1 MNAVEWSLQLRFL
14 LALALGFLIGL
25 ERERSGK
32 EKPGRTFA
40 GLRTFTLISLTG
52 FACGCLQDLGIVY
65 AVPLGL
71 LGFAAL
77 SVVAY
82 IGKLREGRF
91 GWTTEAMVLLTFLIG
106 ALSILAEPWLPL
118 SLGIIGTLLLSE
130 KTRFEHFVQALDRS
144 EFLAVLKFLIVTAL
158 ILPVLPDRE
167 FTQFALNPR
176 KLWMIVVMVSS
187 VGFAGYFLIRRFGQS
202 SGWWLSGVA
211 GGLVSSTA
219 FSVAAGRIAQKNP
232 AQAQH
237 GLHAVVLASSVM
249 YLRMVALIAF
259 VSPSFVPELWWRFC
273 LMCVAGLVIAWLVRP
288 SSGKGSHTDVTT
300 LQNPFEVIPALI
312 FAALFIVFTIVTALV
327 RTQFGEAGLITVS
340 ALIGLADIT
349 PVALSLA
356 NTPTADS
363 LLVAAIL
370 VAMMTN
376 TLAKG
381 VYFSSLVGSVR
392 RTTLIYFSIWAALHV
407 PLIFLG

>member
-1 MNAVEWSLQLRFL
+1 
-14 LALALGFLIGL
+14 
-25 ERERSGK
+25 
-32 EKPGRTFA
+32 
-40 GLRTFTLISLTG
+40 
-52 FACGCLQDLGIVY
+52 
-65 AVPLGL
+65 
-71 LGFAAL
+71 
-77 SVVAY
+77 
-82 IGKLREGRF
+82 
-91 GWTTEAMVLLTFLIG
+91 
-106 ALSILAEPWLPL
+106 
-118 SLGIIGTLLLSE
+118 
-130 KTRFEHFVQALDRS
+130 
-144 EFLAVLKFLIVTAL
+144 
-158 ILPVLPDRE
+158 
-167 FTQFALNPR
+167 
-176 KLWMIVVMVSS
+176 
-187 VGFAGYFLIRRFGQS
+187 
-202 SGWWLSGVA
+202 
-211 GGLVSSTA
+211 
-219 FSVAAGRIAQKNP
+219 
-232 AQAQH
+232 
-237 GLHAVVLASSVM
+237 M

-327 RTQFGEAGLITVS
+327 RTQFGDAGLITVS

-392 RTTLIYFSIWAALHV
+392 RTTLIYFSIWAALHL